1 MEKEQ
6 LQYIMMELSFI
17 HSYIKI
23 LRDYCEFNEGDCRH
37 AGLILPFL
45 NYICEEYNKTYNK
58 LDNFERKLNGIN
70 SFN

>member
-6 LQYIMMELSFI
+6 LQYIMLELSFI

-58 LDNFERKLNGIN
+58 LDDFERKLNGIN
-70 SFN
+70 LFN